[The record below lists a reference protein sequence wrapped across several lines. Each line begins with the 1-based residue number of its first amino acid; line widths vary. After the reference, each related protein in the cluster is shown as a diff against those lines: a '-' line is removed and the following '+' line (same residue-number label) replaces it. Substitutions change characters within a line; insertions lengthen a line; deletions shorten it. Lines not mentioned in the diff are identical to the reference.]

1 MTSSFVIQL
10 SDVEAAA
17 RRIDGRV
24 RKTPLM
30 SLAPLKTPFSAAGT
44 VVAKLESLQVT
55 GSFKARGAVSKLLSL
70 DEAAVRR
77 GIVTASGGNHGIAV
91 AYAGWIAGTPT
102 TIVTPTNVSP
112 LKAEKIRAWGANL
125 IIKGDYFEQCA
136 EVVQELVATQGLTY
150 LHPFADPMVMAG
162 QGTVAL
168 ELLEQDPDIDTIL
181 IAIGGGGL
189 ISGMAV
195 AAKALKPSIRLIGV
209 EPIGAPTLHASLA
222 AGHVVTLD
230 KITSRVPTMSA
241 KSTDA
246 MNFDIARRF
255 VEQVVLVEDDAMLAA
270 SRHLWFEAGLA
281 ADLSGAASLAALQTG
296 AYAPGPGEK
305 VCALI
310 CGAGSEGVG

>member
-1 MTSSFVIQL
+1 MTSNFVIQL

-17 RRIDGRV
+17 RRIHGRV
-24 RKTPLM
+24 RKTPMLD
-30 SLAPLKTPFSAAGT
+30 LAPLKAPFAVTGAI
-44 VVAKLESLQVT
+44 VAKLESLQVT

-70 DEAAVRR
+70 DEASVKR
-77 GIVTASGGNHGIAV
+77 GIVTASGGNHGVAV

-112 LKAEKIRAWGANL
+112 LKAEKIKAWGANL

-136 EVVQELVATQGLTY
+136 EIAQELVATQGLTY

-168 ELLEQDPDIDTIL
+168 ELMTQDPAIDTIL
-181 IAIGGGGL
+181 ISIGGGGL

-195 AAKALKPSIRLIGV
+195 AAKAIKPSIRLIGV
-209 EPIGAPTLHASLA
+209 EPVGAPTMHASLK
-222 AGHVVTLD
+222 AGEVVMLD
-230 KITSRVPTMSA
+230 QITSRVPTMSA
-241 KSTDA
+241 KSTDP
-246 MNFDIARRF
+246 MNFAIAQAHVEDI
-255 VEQVVLVEDDAMLAA
+255 VLVEDDAMLAA
-270 SRHLWFEAGLA
+270 SRQLWFECGVA

-296 AYAPGPGEK
+296 GYVPAPGER

-310 CGAGSEGVG
+310 CGAGAEGIA

>member
-17 RRIDGRV
+17 RRIHGRV
-24 RKTPLM
+24 RKTPM
-30 SLAPLKTPFSAAGT
+30 IDLAPLKTPFSATGS

-55 GSFKARGAVSKLLSL
+55 GSFKARGAVSKLFSL
-70 DEAAVRR
+70 DEAAVKR
-77 GIVTASGGNHGIAV
+77 GIITASGGNHGVAV

-112 LKAEKIRAWGANL
+112 LKAEKIKAWGANL
-125 IIKGDYFEQCA
+125 IIKGAYFEQCA
-136 EVVQELVATQGLTY
+136 EVVRELVASQGLTF

-168 ELLEQDPDIDTIL
+168 EMLKQDPDIDTIL
-181 IAIGGGGL
+181 ISIGGGGL

-209 EPIGAPTLHASLA
+209 EPVGAPTLHHALR

-230 KITSRVPTMSA
+230 QVTSRVPTMSA
-241 KSTDA
+241 KATDP
-246 MNFDIARRF
+246 MNFAIAREY
-255 VEQVVLVEDDAMLAA
+255 VEKVVLVEDDAMLAA
-270 SRHLWFEAGLA
+270 SRHLWFECGLA

-296 AYAPGPGEK
+296 AYVPGPNEK

-310 CGAGSEGVG
+310 CGAGAEGIE

>member
-1 MTSSFVIQL
+1 MTSSFVIDL

-17 RRIDGRV
+17 KRIHGRV
-24 RKTPLM
+24 RRTPML
-30 SLAPLKTPFSAAGT
+30 SLAPLKTPFSVTGEI
-44 VVAKLESLQVT
+44 VAKLESLQVT

-70 DEAAVRR
+70 DAAAVRR

-102 TIVTPTNVSP
+102 TIVTPRNVSP

-125 IIKGDYFEQCA
+125 IIEGDFFEECA
-136 EVVQELVATQGLTY
+136 RVAQGLVESQGLTY

-168 ELLEQDPDIDTIL
+168 EMLEQDPDIDTIL

-209 EPIGAPTLHASLA
+209 EPVGAPTLHASLK

-230 KITSRVPTMSA
+230 RIESRVPTMSA
-241 KSTDA
+241 KATDP
-246 MNFDIARRF
+246 MNFAVAREL
-255 VEQVVLVEDDAMLAA
+255 VEEVVLVEDDAMQDAA
-270 SRHLWFEAGLA
+270 RHLWFEAGLA
-281 ADLSGAASLAALQTG
+281 ADLSGAASLAALSTG
-296 AYAPGPGEK
+296 AYVPGPNER

-310 CGAGSEGVG
+310 CGAGAEGVG